1 MHFEVH
7 VVEPQELQQWFME
20 VKKSPDGLTDAAY
33 SQLLYP
39 SMADKPK
46 LFSGVQNDL
55 FNKVIMTYMTSIGP
69 AHPRANT
76 IKFHKE

>member
-7 VVEPQELQQWFME
+7 VVKPQALQQWFTE
-20 VKKSPDGLTDAAY
+20 VKKLSNGLTEAAY
-33 SQLLYP
+33 DQLLSP
-39 SMADKPK
+39 SIADKPK
-46 LFSGVQNDL
+46 LFSDVENTL

-69 AHPRANT
+69 THPRENT